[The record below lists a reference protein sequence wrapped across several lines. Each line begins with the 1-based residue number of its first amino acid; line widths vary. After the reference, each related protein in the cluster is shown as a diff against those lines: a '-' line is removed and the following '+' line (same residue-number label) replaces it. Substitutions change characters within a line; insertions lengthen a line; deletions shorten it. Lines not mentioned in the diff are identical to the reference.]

1 MTSLVIAGAGIGG
14 LTLAA
19 ALQRQGLDVHVYE
32 RAPRLDP
39 VGAGITL
46 QMNAM
51 LALRGLG
58 LDAVVTREGHA
69 PRDSRVLRPD
79 GSTITAL
86 DLGDV
91 ARAVGAPAI
100 ALHRARLQRVL
111 AAQVDPARL
120 HLGVAVTGFDD
131 AAEGVRVRLEDG
143 REVSADAL
151 VACDGLRSAVRRQLV
166 GGGEPRYAGYTSWR
180 GVARGGCGVDRD
192 RVSETWGSGRR
203 FGVVPLADDETYW
216 FATQNAPAGQRDAPG
231 AARETLLG
239 LFGAWHAPI
248 GDLLRATPEE
258 HIVRTDIADRD
269 PDGPWVRGRVALLGD
284 AAHAMTPNLGQGG
297 AQAIEDAAVLA
308 HLLARDGDVP
318 AALRAYEAAR
328 RPRVRA
334 VVHQARRL
342 GALGQWEGAAAR
354 AVRDALL
361 ARVPASLNRRA
372 IVDAMRFP
380 LP

>member
-151 VACDGLRSAVRRQLV
+151 VACDGLR
-166 GGGEPRYAGYTSWR
+166 
-180 GVARGGCGVDRD
+180 VDEK
-192 RVSETWGSGRR
+192 SLKAEGMHI
-203 FGVVPLADDETYW
+203 LE
-216 FATQNAPAGQRDAPG
+216 
-231 AARETLLG
+231 LL
-239 LFGAWHAPI
+239 
-248 GDLLRATPEE
+248 
-258 HIVRTDIADRD
+258 
-269 PDGPWVRGRVALLGD
+269 
-284 AAHAMTPNLGQGG
+284 
-297 AQAIEDAAVLA
+297 
-308 HLLARDGDVP
+308 
-318 AALRAYEAAR
+318 
-328 RPRVRA
+328 
-334 VVHQARRL
+334 
-342 GALGQWEGAAAR
+342 
-354 AVRDALL
+354 
-361 ARVPASLNRRA
+361 
-372 IVDAMRFP
+372 FP
-380 LP
+380 FMPVT